1 MAVKFMQSLDPQVY
15 TELTKIAK
23 KRGISMQELIRA
35 VIVPD
40 WMRKLEDGSRKSSA
54 ARRTGVRARRIRR
67 LRPTAHA

>member
-23 KRGISMQELIRA
+23 QRGISMQELIRA

-40 WMRKLEDGSRKSSA
+40 WMKKLDDVSRKPSVS
-54 ARRTGVRARRIRR
+54 RRTGSHARRIRR
-67 LRPTAHA
+67 LRPRAHA